1 MLFLMMDDCILD
13 WLLRVEIQKKVE
25 KWLEDKKN
33 NKEKQ

>member
-25 KWLEDKKN
+25 KWLEDNKN
-33 NKEKQ
+33 NNEKQ